1 MDFQILQFQQI
12 VAASISRAQIL
23 DFRCNKIFLPKFQIQ
38 DEILAVNLVN
48 NS

>member
-12 VAASISRAQIL
+12 VAASIFRAQIL
-23 DFRCNKIFLPKFQIQ
+23 DFRFKIFLPKFQIQ